1 MPAFLNISLECGCT
15 DGVHSVFFSLHS
27 FRKLFSLEMH
37 CLCTFSLSGF
47 LLPDFFH
54 ELHLFLFQCD
64 HLLLDFSMIG
74 SVSCR
79 ADCLSKYIENIYTYI
94 LNVKLGMP
102 VFYTCKVVSYLLVT
116 IKRSANMD

>member
-1 MPAFLNISLECGCT
+1 MPAFLNISLECGYT
-15 DGVHSVFFSLHS
+15 VGVHSVFFLCIV
-27 FRKLFSLEMH
+27 LGNFSLEMH

-79 ADCLSKYIENIYTYI
+79 ADCLSTYIENIYTYI